1 MYQKTIII
9 GRLGGDPNMRY
20 TPAGQSVTSFSVAT
34 DRQYTKDGQ
43 SVKDTVWFKVTAW
56 GKLAETCNNY
66 LQKGKLVLVEGRM
79 GEPDAWIGKED
90 SKAHAANTLTAEVVK
105 FLSAKEAQD
114 NNQEE
119 YPF

>member
-1 MYQKTIII
+1 MFQKTIII
-9 GRLGGDPNMRY
+9 GRLGGDPSMRY

-43 SVKDTVWFKVTAW
+43 TVKDTVWFKVTAW

-66 LQKGKLVLVEGRM
+66 LQKGKLVLVEGRLS
-79 GEPDAWIGKED
+79 EPKIWTDNEGKPRASLE
-90 SKAHAANTLTAEVVK
+90 LTAETVK

-114 NNQEE
+114 TQEE